1 MPSPVQSNP
10 QQSAPLLTT
19 SNPSRNM
26 STSMTNATADKVTE
40 ILDRIE
46 ERKRIRTLRMQRHL
60 IVAAV
65 AFVTMALM
73 ATSVDTWFEIL
84 LGLFLLGLAT
94 RSVERGLDLIFGDV
108 RDATYSEPDSMRWAD
123 RLTERLVDACR
134 PIDPPAQAE
143 IKVRPLDPT
152 G

>member
-1 MPSPVQSNP
+1 
-10 QQSAPLLTT
+10 
-19 SNPSRNM
+19 
-26 STSMTNATADKVTE
+26 MTDTTADRVGE

-46 ERKRIRTLRMQRHL
+46 ERKRIRTLRIQRHL

-65 AFVTMALM
+65 AAVTMALM

-84 LGLFLLGLAT
+84 VGLFLLGLAT
-94 RSVERGLDLIFGDV
+94 RSVERGLNLIFDDV
-108 RDATYSEPDSMRWAD
+108 RKDTYPEPDSMSWAD

-134 PIDPPAQAE
+134 PLDPPAAAE
-143 IKVRPLDPT
+143 VKVRPLDPV

>member
-1 MPSPVQSNP
+1 
-10 QQSAPLLTT
+10 
-19 SNPSRNM
+19 
-26 STSMTNATADKVTE
+26 MTDTTADRVGE

-46 ERKRIRTLRMQRHL
+46 ERKRIRTLRIQRHL

-65 AFVTMALM
+65 AAVTMALM
-73 ATSVDTWFEIL
+73 ATSIDTWFEIL

-94 RSVERGLDLIFGDV
+94 RSVERGLDVIFDDV
-108 RDATYSEPDSMRWAD
+108 RYETSSEPDSMRWAD

-143 IKVRPLDPT
+143 PKVRPLEPL